1 MADIIIR
8 SMDNLRQE
16 ISAGPHTLYADEPA
30 DAGGDD
36 VGPDPYELLLGALG
50 ACTSMT
56 LVLYARRKKWPL
68 DGVEVRLSHRRDY
81 AQDCEDCERRDSQI
95 DMIERRITLRGELN
109 EAQRARLLEIA
120 QKCPVHRTLTG
131 SIKVDDRLEPVA

>member
-68 DGVEVRLSHRRDY
+68 DGVEVRMSHRRDY
-81 AQDCEDCERRDSQI
+81 AQDCKDCDQRDSQI
-95 DMIERRITLRGELN
+95 DVIERRITLRGELD
-109 EAQRARLLEIA
+109 ETQRARLLEIA

-131 SIKVDDRLEPVA
+131 SIKIDDRLEPVA

>member
-8 SMDNLRQE
+8 SMDNLRQQ

-68 DGVEVRLSHRRDY
+68 EGVEVRMSHHRDY
-81 AQDCEDCERRDSQI
+81 AQDCKDCDQRDSQI
-95 DMIERRITLRGELN
+95 DVIERRITLLGKLDET
-109 EAQRARLLEIA
+109 QRARLLEIA
-120 QKCPVHRTLTG
+120 QKCPVHRTLMG
-131 SIKVDDRLEPVA
+131 SIKVDDRLEPLA